1 MKRRARAHLGGF
13 GLSGA
18 DGGGD
23 ARDLLSA
30 RHRAVIPHVSLM
42 AGLGVELLPVEVA
55 CLSKKDVHEPILGG
69 WRFGLSDAD
78 RAGDARDLLSAR
90 HRAGTP
96 LVGPLA
102 GLGVELQ
109 PVKTACLKRENAV
122 SDMQIGHIGTQEDNQ
137 TSNA

>member
-1 MKRRARAHLGGF
+1 MPLVFQTCSLAMMAPV
-13 GLSGA
+13 
-18 DGGGD
+18 
-23 ARDLLSA
+23 LL
-30 RHRAVIPHVSLM
+30 VIEILELVVQCQH
-42 AGLGVELLPVEVA
+42 VELF
-55 CLSKKDVHEPILGG
+55 S
-69 WRFGLSDAD
+69 SAD
-78 RAGDARDLLSAR
+78 RAGDVQDLLSAR

-122 SDMQIGHIGTQEDNQ
+122 SDTQIGDIGTQEDYQ